1 MGTDMTTPI
10 RLRPGQDLRAALE
23 ALLAAHGQQAG
34 FVVAGIGSLSVAM
47 LRFAGA
53 PTATELR
60 GDLEI
65 LSLAGSLSV
74 DGAHLHMAVS
84 DAHGHVTGGHVG
96 PGCIVRTT
104 AEILVTFLPARRF
117 TRPHDAASGYPE
129 LDVDDA

>member
-1 MGTDMTTPI
+1 MTPI
-10 RLRPGQDLRAALE
+10 RLHPGQDVRAALE
-23 ALLAAHGQQAG
+23 ALLCAHGQQAG

-53 PTATELR
+53 PTATALH

-65 LSLAGSLSV
+65 LTLEGSLSV

-84 DAHGHVTGGHVG
+84 DAQGCVTGGHVA

-104 AEILVTFLPARRF
+104 AEILVSFLPQHRF
-117 TRPHDAASGYPE
+117 TRPIDAATGYPE
-129 LDVDDA
+129 LDVGDA

>member
-1 MGTDMTTPI
+1 MTPV
-10 RLRPGQDLRAALE
+10 RLHPGQDLRAALE

-34 FVVAGIGSLSVAM
+34 FVVAGIGSLRVAM

-53 PTATELR
+53 PAATALH

-74 DGAHLHMAVS
+74 DGVHLHIAVS
-84 DAHGHVTGGHVG
+84 DAQGRVTGGHVG

-104 AEILVTFLPARRF
+104 AEILVSFLPGRRF
-117 TRPHDAASGYPE
+117 TRPIDAATGYPE
-129 LDVDDA
+129 LDVGDA